1 MSVAQF
7 HETGGHP
14 SVGSF
19 GPVAASHRPAGKRGG
34 ERLGNK
40 TIKYWQVMVDA
51 IAMFNRLVLPIWGA

>member
-1 MSVAQF
+1 MKQVA
-7 HETGGHP
+7 TL

-19 GPVAASHRPAGKRGG
+19 GPVVASHRPGGGGGKW
-34 ERLGNK
+34 LGNK

>member
-1 MSVAQF
+1 M
-7 HETGGHP
+7 
-14 SVGSF
+14 GSF